1 MMYFRIV
8 FVHTFLFHR
17 IEIQDTNKVYYDR
30 IPFKLDDFISHLL
43 TDSQLFL
50 SHYQDI
56 SWFKMGIKLEDV
68 NSYASDRKNSLK
80 FRFFNILTLLMAKW
94 VDMQADKSRF
104 ERMSMRNHST

>member
-1 MMYFRIV
+1 MMCFRIV
-8 FVHTFLFHR
+8 FPYTFSLHR

-50 SHYQDI
+50 SHYQDL

-104 ERMSMRNHST
+104 ERMSMRDHST